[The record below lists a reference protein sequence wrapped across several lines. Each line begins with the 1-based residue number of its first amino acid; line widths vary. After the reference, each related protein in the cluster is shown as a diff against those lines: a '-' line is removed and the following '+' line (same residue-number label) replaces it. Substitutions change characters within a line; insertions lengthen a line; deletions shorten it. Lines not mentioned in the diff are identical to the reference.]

1 MTYNVEKA
9 CTKILANLQEDYIIN
24 IYFILNNKNKFT
36 IVIIS
41 KKFNSK
47 ILILIISKRMF
58 FNMLSNVKSMSLH
71 GLEGYVVNVQV
82 DVSAGIPYW
91 EIVGLPDISVRES
104 KERVRSAIKNS
115 GYELQSRRIV
125 VNLAPAN
132 TKKEGSFF
140 DLPIAIGV
148 LICMGE
154 IQNLDL
160 ENTVFIGEL
169 SLDGKINSVNGVL
182 PMCIEAKKLGI
193 KKVIIP
199 NENAKEAAIINGI
212 EVVGVERLQDVVF
225 YLNKQL
231 EILPSKINV
240 EEIFTSEN
248 KYNLD
253 FSEVKGQENI
263 KRALE
268 IAAAGSHN
276 CLLIGSPGSGKTMM
290 AKRIPTILPDLTFEE
305 SLEITKIH
313 SIAGILS
320 KDIPLITSRPFRA
333 PHHTISSS
341 SLVGGGRIPKP
352 GEISLAHYGVL
363 FLDELPE
370 FNKNVLEVMRG
381 PLEDKNIS
389 ISRVNASLTYPC
401 NFMFIASMNP
411 CPCGY
416 YGSKEKECNCTP
428 QMISKYMNKISG
440 PLLDRIDIQIEVT
453 PVKYQKLNSE
463 DTIETSKEI
472 KERVN
477 KARKIQIERYKEEKI
492 YSNSDL
498 TPKLIEKYCRLDKE
512 SNYILQAAFE
522 RLRLSAR
529 AYGRILKVARTI
541 ADLQGKENIDKTH
554 IAEAIQYR
562 SLDKKYWKN

>member
-1 MTYNVEKA
+1 
-9 CTKILANLQEDYIIN
+9 
-24 IYFILNNKNKFT
+24 
-36 IVIIS
+36 
-41 KKFNSK
+41 
-47 ILILIISKRMF
+47 
-58 FNMLSNVKSMSLH
+58 MLSNVKSMSLH

-416 YGSKEKECNCTP
+416 YGSK
-428 QMISKYMNKISG
+428 
-440 PLLDRIDIQIEVT
+440 
-453 PVKYQKLNSE
+453 
-463 DTIETSKEI
+463 
-472 KERVN
+472 
-477 KARKIQIERYKEEKI
+477 
-492 YSNSDL
+492 
-498 TPKLIEKYCRLDKE
+498 
-512 SNYILQAAFE
+512 
-522 RLRLSAR
+522 
-529 AYGRILKVARTI
+529 
-541 ADLQGKENIDKTH
+541 
-554 IAEAIQYR
+554 
-562 SLDKKYWKN
+562 